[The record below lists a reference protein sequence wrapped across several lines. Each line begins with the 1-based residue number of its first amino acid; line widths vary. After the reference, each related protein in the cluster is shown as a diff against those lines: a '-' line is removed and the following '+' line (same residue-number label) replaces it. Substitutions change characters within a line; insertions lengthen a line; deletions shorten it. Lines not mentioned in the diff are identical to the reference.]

1 MAQKPKSQSINQ
13 NFDSLLKEKK
23 QKNKKDTS
31 KLDSRG
37 FKMDTGK
44 IFFWKIR
51 IISLSRRKP
60 IGSALKSGGA

>member
-23 QKNKKDTS
+23 DTS

-37 FKMDTGK
+37 FKMDTGEK
-44 IFFWKIR
+44 FFEKF
-51 IISLSRRKP
+51 
-60 IGSALKSGGA
+60 ALFLLVDVNQ